1 MHVEHAVEIDAP
13 VGVVWAV
20 TVAVEDWPAWTPTVR
35 AVERLTGGP
44 LVVGTRARIT
54 QATGDVAEWTVSDL
68 DPERVFAWTT
78 RTRGVDLKAWH
89 HLEAVTPGRTR
100 NVLRIDAAGLAARVA
115 WPLVRGQL
123 LGAIAAEN
131 AGLKARCE
139 AIARRA

>member
-35 AVERLTGGP
+35 AVERLTAGP
-44 LVVGTRARIT
+44 LAVGTRARIT
-54 QATGDVAEWTVSDL
+54 QTTGDVADWTVSDL

-78 RTRGVDLKAWH
+78 RTRGVDVKAWH
-89 HLEAVTPGRTR
+89 HLHALPDGRTR
-100 NVLRIDAAGLAARVA
+100 NVLRIDATGLAARVA

-123 LGAIAAEN
+123 LDTITAEN

-139 AIARRA
+139 ALAR